1 MSYQVLALK
10 WRPKKFKDVIGQ
22 KHITQSL
29 KNSILKKKLGH
40 AYIFSG
46 TRGVG
51 KTTIARIFAK
61 AVRCESLDVD
71 GNPCDICPSCIE
83 VSSES
88 SMNVIEIDGASNNS
102 VENVRDLIG
111 NIHYLPT
118 RGNYKVY
125 IIDEVHMLSVSAFNA
140 LLKTLEEPPRHVIFL
155 MATTEPEKLLGT
167 VLSRCQR
174 FDCRNI
180 ALGELERHVGYIAEQ
195 EKIVFESQSLLK
207 QICIQGRGSVR
218 DTLSLLDQ
226 VLSFSEDNIIDE
238 EAVVLSLGLA
248 RLSFV
253 KKLVSC
259 VLEGNIQELSS
270 FYQKTLLENVSV
282 KNIMTAI
289 LDFLYELIRN
299 PGKLNELVQ
308 ESFLPE
314 AIKESLS
321 LDEIIWIFE
330 SLSKDTTWI
339 LETYEPE
346 KVFEIALQKICL
358 RRTFFNKVSSQ
369 SKNPAVS
376 STSPLK
382 EESVQKVNRE
392 KKKPSS
398 SVMTQPASSI
408 KPKDWVSF
416 FSFLEESS
424 PATASNLEQGSIV
437 EEMKLFDKSLNVQYG
452 FKESAKV
459 FWEHLNE
466 NETKTRLEGLISKF
480 FDIPLQGVDIKLNL
494 LTKEQGLKKEFLSVA
509 EKNQKRDEL
518 LSEQNK
524 KELKSHPMIQEA
536 EKLFNSKIDKVI
548 LN

>member
-29 KNSILKKKLGH
+29 KNSIIKKKLGH

-71 GNPCDICPSCIE
+71 GNPCDVCPSCLE

-102 VENVRDLIG
+102 VENIRDLIG

-118 RGNYKVY
+118 RGDFKVY

-140 LLKTLEEPPRHVIFL
+140 LLKTLEEPPKHIIFL

-174 FDCRNI
+174 FDCRTI
-180 ALGELERHVGYIAEQ
+180 ALGELEKHVGYIAEQ
-195 EKIVFESQSLLK
+195 ESVVFETPSLLK

-226 VLSFSEDNIIDE
+226 VLSFSENNFIDE

-253 KKLVSC
+253 KKLVSSI
-259 VLEGNIQELSS
+259 LEGNIQELSS

-282 KNIMTAI
+282 KNIMTAV
-289 LDFLYELIRN
+289 LDYFYEAIRN
-299 PGKLNELVQ
+299 SDKIGELVQ
-308 ESFLPE
+308 EGFLSVT
-314 AIKESLS
+314 IKETLS
-321 LDEIIWIFE
+321 LDEIIWVFE
-330 SLSKDTTWI
+330 SLSKDSTWI

-346 KVFEIALQKICL
+346 KVFEIALQKVCL
-358 RRTFFNKVSSQ
+358 RRTFFNKVNSQ
-369 SKNPAVS
+369 SNKAVTS
-376 STSPLK
+376 SPIPK
-382 EESVQKVNRE
+382 EESTVAIGEE
-392 KKKPSS
+392 KKKSNLDTTS
-398 SVMTQPASSI
+398 QSTDSI
-408 KPKDWVSF
+408 KPKTWKSF

-437 EEMKLFDKSLNVQYG
+437 EGMKLYDDSLKIQYG

-466 NETKTRLEGLISKF
+466 NETKKRLEGFVSKF

-494 LTKEQGLKKEFLSVA
+494 LTKEQGLKEEFLSVA

-518 LSEQNK
+518 LSEKNK
-524 KELKSHPMIQEA
+524 EELKSHPMIQEA

>member
-29 KNSILKKKLGH
+29 KNSIIKKKLGH

-61 AVRCESLDVD
+61 AVRCESLDAD
-71 GNPCDICPSCIE
+71 GNPCDICPSCLE

-102 VENVRDLIG
+102 VENIRDLIG

-118 RGNYKVY
+118 RGDFKVY

-140 LLKTLEEPPRHVIFL
+140 LLKTLEEPPKHIIFL

-180 ALGELERHVGYIAEQ
+180 ALGELEKHVGYIAEQ
-195 EKIVFESQSLLK
+195 ENVIFENPSLLK

-226 VLSFSEDNIIDE
+226 VLSFSENNLIDE

-253 KKLVSC
+253 KKLVSSI
-259 VLEGNIQELSS
+259 LEGNIQELSN

-289 LDFLYELIRN
+289 LDYFYELIRN
-299 PGKLNELVQ
+299 SNKLNELVQ
-308 ESFLPE
+308 EKLLSE
-314 AIKESLS
+314 TIKETLS
-321 LDEIIWIFE
+321 LDEIIWAFE
-330 SLSKDTTWI
+330 SLSKDTTLI
-339 LETYEPE
+339 LDTYEPE

-358 RRTFFNKVSSQ
+358 RRTFFNKVSDQ
-369 SKNPAVS
+369 SNKSFS
-376 STSPLK
+376 SPSLPK
-382 EESVQKVNRE
+382 EESTGRVDTE
-392 KKKPSS
+392 KKKPNLDISS
-398 SVMTQPASSI
+398 QRTVSA
-408 KPKDWVSF
+408 KPKSWESF
-416 FSFLEESS
+416 FSFLEQSS

-437 EEMKLFDKSLNVQYG
+437 EKMKLFDESLKIQYG
-452 FKESAKV
+452 FKDSAKV

-466 NETKTRLEGLISKF
+466 NETKKRLEGFISKF

-494 LTKEQGLKKEFLSVA
+494 LTKEQGLKEEFLSVA

-518 LSEQNK
+518 LNEKNK
-524 KELKSHPMIQEA
+524 QDLKSHPMIQEA
-536 EKLFNSKIDKVI
+536 EKLFNSKVDKVI

>member
-29 KNSILKKKLGH
+29 KNSIIKKKLGH

-61 AVRCESLDVD
+61 AVRCESLDAD

-102 VENVRDLIG
+102 VENIRDLIG

-118 RGNYKVY
+118 RGDFKVY

-140 LLKTLEEPPRHVIFL
+140 LLKTLEEPPKHIIFL

-180 ALGELERHVGYIAEQ
+180 ALGELEKHVGYIAEQ
-195 EKIVFESQSLLK
+195 ENVVFENPSLLK

-226 VLSFSEDNIIDE
+226 VLSFSENNLIDE

-253 KKLVSC
+253 KKLVSSI
-259 VLEGNIQELSS
+259 LEGNIQELSN

-289 LDFLYELIRN
+289 LDYFYELIRN
-299 PGKLNELVQ
+299 SNKLNELVQ
-308 ESFLPE
+308 ENLLSE
-314 AIKESLS
+314 TIKETLS
-321 LDEIIWIFE
+321 LDEIIWVFE

-339 LETYEPE
+339 LDTYEPE
-346 KVFEIALQKICL
+346 KVFEIALQKVCL
-358 RRTFFNKVSSQ
+358 RRTFFNKVSDQ
-369 SKNPAVS
+369 SNKSFS
-376 STSPLK
+376 SPSLPK
-382 EESVQKVNRE
+382 EEVTGRVDTE
-392 KKKPSS
+392 KKKPNLGISS
-398 SVMTQPASSI
+398 QRTVSV
-408 KPKDWVSF
+408 KPKSWESF
-416 FSFLEESS
+416 FSFLEQSS
-424 PATASNLEQGSIV
+424 PATASNLEQGSVV
-437 EEMKLFDKSLNVQYG
+437 EKMKLSDESLKIQYG
-452 FKESAKV
+452 FKDSAKV

-466 NETKTRLEGLISKF
+466 NETKKRLEGFISKF

-494 LTKEQGLKKEFLSVA
+494 LTKEQGLKEEFLSVA
-509 EKNQKRDEL
+509 EKNLKRDEL
-518 LSEQNK
+518 LNEKNK
-524 KELKSHPMIQEA
+524 QELKSHPMIQEA
-536 EKLFNSKIDKVI
+536 EKLFNSKVDKVI

>member
-29 KNSILKKKLGH
+29 KNSIIKKKLGH

-61 AVRCESLDVD
+61 AVRCESLDAD
-71 GNPCDICPSCIE
+71 GNPCDICPSCLE

-102 VENVRDLIG
+102 VENIRDLIG

-118 RGNYKVY
+118 RGDFKVY

-140 LLKTLEEPPRHVIFL
+140 LLKTLEEPPKHIIFL

-180 ALGELERHVGYIAEQ
+180 ALGELEKHVGYIAEQ
-195 EKIVFESQSLLK
+195 ENVIFENPSLLK

-226 VLSFSEDNIIDE
+226 VLSFSENNLIDE

-253 KKLVSC
+253 KKLVSSI
-259 VLEGNIQELSS
+259 LEGNIQELSN

-289 LDFLYELIRN
+289 LDYFYELIRN
-299 PGKLNELVQ
+299 SNKLNELVQ
-308 ESFLPE
+308 EKLLSE
-314 AIKESLS
+314 TIKETLS
-321 LDEIIWIFE
+321 LDEIIWAFE

-339 LETYEPE
+339 LDTYEPE

-358 RRTFFNKVSSQ
+358 RRTFFNKVSDQ
-369 SKNPAVS
+369 SNKSFS
-376 STSPLK
+376 SPSLPK
-382 EESVQKVNRE
+382 EESTGRVDTE
-392 KKKPSS
+392 KKNPNLDISS
-398 SVMTQPASSI
+398 QRTVSA
-408 KPKDWVSF
+408 KPKSWESF
-416 FSFLEESS
+416 FSFLEQSS

-437 EEMKLFDKSLNVQYG
+437 EKMKLFDESLKIQYG
-452 FKESAKV
+452 FKDSAKV

-466 NETKTRLEGLISKF
+466 NETKKRLEGFISKF

-494 LTKEQGLKKEFLSVA
+494 LTKEQGLKEEFLSVA

-518 LSEQNK
+518 LNEKNK
-524 KELKSHPMIQEA
+524 QDLKSHPMIQEA
-536 EKLFNSKIDKVI
+536 EKLFNSKVDKVI

>member
-29 KNSILKKKLGH
+29 RNSITKKKLGH

-61 AVRCESLDVD
+61 AIRCESLDVD
-71 GNPCDICPSCIE
+71 GNPCNVCPSCIE

-102 VENVRDLIG
+102 VENIRDLIS

-118 RGNYKVY
+118 RGDFKVY

-140 LLKTLEEPPRHVIFL
+140 LLKTLEEPPKHIIFL

-180 ALGELERHVGYIAEQ
+180 ALGELEKHVGYIAEQ
-195 EKIVFESQSLLK
+195 ENVVFEAPSLLK

-226 VLSFSEDNIIDE
+226 VLSFSEDNLIDE

-253 KKLVSC
+253 KKLVSSI
-259 VLEGNIQELSS
+259 LGGDIQELSS

-289 LDFLYELIRN
+289 LDYFYELIRS
-299 PGKLNELVQ
+299 PDKLNELVQ
-308 ESFLPE
+308 ENFLSE
-314 AIKESLS
+314 SIKETLS

-346 KVFEIALQKICL
+346 KVFEIALQKVCL
-358 RRTFFNKVSSQ
+358 RRTFFNKVNDQ
-369 SKNPAVS
+369 SNKVVS
-376 STSPLK
+376 APLLPK
-382 EESVQKVNRE
+382 GEVVVNVTEE
-392 KKKPSS
+392 KKKPNLDINS
-398 SVMTQPASSI
+398 QPIVSTN
-408 KPKDWVSF
+408 KPKTWESF
-416 FSFLEESS
+416 FSFLEKSS

-437 EEMKLFDKSLNVQYG
+437 EKLNLLDNNLKIEYG

-466 NETKTRLEGLISKF
+466 GETKKRLESFISEF
-480 FDIPLQGVDIKLNL
+480 FDIPLRGVDIKLNL
-494 LTKEQGLKKEFLSVA
+494 LTKEQGLKEEFLSVA

-518 LSEQNK
+518 LSEKNK
-524 KELKSHPMIQEA
+524 QELKSHPMIQEA
-536 EKLFNSKIDKVI
+536 EKLFNSKVDKVI
-548 LN
+548 LD

>member
-29 KNSILKKKLGH
+29 KNSIIKKKLGH

-61 AVRCESLDVD
+61 AVRCESLDAD
-71 GNPCDICPSCIE
+71 GNPCDICPSCLE

-102 VENVRDLIG
+102 VENIRDLIG

-118 RGNYKVY
+118 RGDFKVY

-140 LLKTLEEPPRHVIFL
+140 LLKTLEEPPKHIIFL

-180 ALGELERHVGYIAEQ
+180 ALGELEKHVGYIAEQ
-195 EKIVFESQSLLK
+195 ENVIFENPSLLK

-226 VLSFSEDNIIDE
+226 VLSFSENNLIDE

-253 KKLVSC
+253 KKLVSSI
-259 VLEGNIQELSS
+259 LEGNIQELSN

-289 LDFLYELIRN
+289 LDYFYELIRN
-299 PGKLNELVQ
+299 SNKLNELVQ
-308 ESFLPE
+308 EKLLSE
-314 AIKESLS
+314 TIKETLS
-321 LDEIIWIFE
+321 LDEIIWAFE

-339 LETYEPE
+339 LDTYEPE

-358 RRTFFNKVSSQ
+358 RRTFFNKVSDQ
-369 SKNPAVS
+369 SNKSFS
-376 STSPLK
+376 SPSLPK
-382 EESVQKVNRE
+382 EESTGRVDTE
-392 KKKPSS
+392 KKNPNLDISS
-398 SVMTQPASSI
+398 QPKVSV
-408 KPKDWVSF
+408 KPKSWESF
-416 FSFLEESS
+416 FSFLEQSS

-437 EEMKLFDKSLNVQYG
+437 EKMKLFDESLKIQYG
-452 FKESAKV
+452 FKDSAKV

-466 NETKTRLEGLISKF
+466 NETKKRLEGFISKF

-494 LTKEQGLKKEFLSVA
+494 LTKEQGLKEEFLSVA

-518 LSEQNK
+518 LNEKNK
-524 KELKSHPMIQEA
+524 QDLKSHPMIQEA
-536 EKLFNSKIDKVI
+536 EKLFNSKVDKVI